1 VPVPVPCPCPCPC
14 PKWLDGGQTG
24 AIVSMRNLRARA
36 RVRAKPDSGTRPGS
50 SALKPVWAA
59 LSLAVCA
66 CAAPVSLAT
75 PISDP
80 AAARRLEPE
89 PELLPA
95 PDPLREL
102 WLQVAQL
109 RGLPPGPLP
118 ALVALPARRLAR
130 RAREQVSLDVP
141 DAVRRAQAHLLWRL
155 ELVPA
160 DFDLAVT
167 LESAFVGQLSAF
179 YVGTPPTVFVDRALG
194 GAARRRALAHELVH
208 ALQDQ
213 RHELTR
219 RLAYE
224 PDGWD
229 RQSALHALAEADA
242 LAVVERLDGAQTRD
256 HAAIAPAPSAAV
268 PGVIACSLAA
278 PYLDA
283 RARVSES
290 LASGGFAAVDALLQ
304 SPPPGTHQLLHPGE
318 PAMSGAEPPFRA
330 PGGDWSAVYG
340 DVLGEQSLRCVLTE
354 WAPESVAVEL
364 AGSWVSDRVS
374 CFVSGTSTALVW
386 ELTFD
391 QRTRAS
397 QVASLLLTH
406 LDLRRSPGRSSAP
419 PPEWLCG
426 AHSDTGVVGVLQR
439 GARLV
444 FASQSGVPVSGGCV
458 SLERWVRGTR
468 PG

>member
-1 VPVPVPCPCPCPC
+1 M
-14 PKWLDGGQTG
+14 LS
-24 AIVSMRNLRARA
+24 I
-36 RVRAKPDSGTRPGS
+36 S
-50 SALKPVWAA
+50 SSRALKPVWAA

-66 CAAPVSLAT
+66 CAARASLDT

-80 AAARRLEPE
+80 AAARRPEPE
-89 PELLPA
+89 PAPPPA

-102 WLQVAQL
+102 WLQVARV
-109 RGLPPGPLP
+109 RGLEPGPLP
-118 ALVALPARRLAR
+118 ALVALPARQLAR
-130 RAREQVSLDVP
+130 RAREQVSRDVP
-141 DAVRRAQAHLLWRL
+141 EAVRRAQAHLLWRL
-155 ELVPA
+155 GLVPA
-160 DFDLAVT
+160 DFDLSVT
-167 LESAFVGQLSAF
+167 LESTFVGQLQAF

-194 GAARRRALAHELVH
+194 GAARQRALAHELVH

-213 RHELTR
+213 RHALSR

-242 LAVVERLDGAQTRD
+242 LAVVERLGGAETTDR
-256 HAAIAPAPSAAV
+256 AAIEPASPAAV

-283 RARVSES
+283 RARVSEL
-290 LASGGFAAVDALLQ
+290 LASGGFAAVDALLEN
-304 SPPPGTHQLLHPGE
+304 PPPGTHQLLHPGE
-318 PAMSGAEPPFRA
+318 PAVSGGAEPPFRA
-330 PGGDWSAVYG
+330 PGSDWSAVYG

-354 WAPESVAVEL
+354 WASESVAVEL
-364 AGSWVSDRVS
+364 AGSWVADRVS
-374 CFVSGTSTALVW
+374 CFVNGASIALVW
-386 ELTFD
+386 ELTFA

-397 QVASLLLTH
+397 EVARLLLTH
-406 LDLRRSPGRSSAP
+406 LDLRRAPGRTSAP

-458 SLERWVRGTR
+458 SLESWVRGTR